1 MACLKCGEILCNES
15 CMIDPEEIII
25 FDFGT
30 KLTYFK
36 YVSESKGQLSM
47 HPTVGPLVVPTE
59 TTSPPEASINLNCPI
74 CSKMVR
80 RKEANDALEASSFE
94 RLHKNGQSRIANA
107 LSKLSFRNLHCF
119 DTTHSVDDAVLL
131 SETDVPLTCIMQKTL
146 PIQVHSVT
154 PDIGT
159 PVQRRSCRQT
169 DAGCPHGEHLSMYMF
184 LIEHMLKRNPFFH
197 VQSIPFVMCEP
208 TDCDG
213 NMKSELIRYVMCD
226 LKAPG
231 VCFIPKAAATALYLG
246 MDLCLVIDS
255 GAQNT
260 VVSAVVNQCVRE
272 DAVVHKCIGGSHAT
286 STLMECLRG
295 QGLDI
300 EIDEANIDSSQVKRE
315 LYLAYNP
322 QMEAKKK
329 LPTKT
334 LTIKGSR
341 GDSKL
346 HSEVQLSHQLY
357 QVPEDMYL
365 HMDLVS
371 MVTQA
376 IAPCEASLKRRL
388 LSNIVLTGGNNRLT
402 GLGMRLTRDL
412 QEALPEFA
420 EVIYVIDSRLMTGRT
435 DALIGASYI
444 KNWVGAEWITRE
456 DYIVC
461 GPQGCLLNND
471 II

>member
-1 MACLKCGEILCNES
+1 MLQNFKEVCQRFISIFGHPSQFPTSTLNMACLKCGEILCNES

-231 VCFIPKAAATALYLG
+231 SEFN
-246 MDLCLVIDS
+246 DFCLISFERLFFQRV
-255 GAQNT
+255 
-260 VVSAVVNQCVRE
+260 
-272 DAVVHKCIGGSHAT
+272 
-286 STLMECLRG
+286 
-295 QGLDI
+295 
-300 EIDEANIDSSQVKRE
+300 
-315 LYLAYNP
+315 
-322 QMEAKKK
+322 
-329 LPTKT
+329 
-334 LTIKGSR
+334 
-341 GDSKL
+341 L
-346 HSEVQLSHQLY
+346 HS
-357 QVPEDMYL
+357 
-365 HMDLVS
+365 
-371 MVTQA
+371 
-376 IAPCEASLKRRL
+376 K
-388 LSNIVLTGGNNRLT
+388 GGCHS
-402 GLGMRLTRDL
+402 
-412 QEALPEFA
+412 ALP
-420 EVIYVIDSRLMTGRT
+420 RH
-435 DALIGASYI
+435 
-444 KNWVGAEWITRE
+444 
-456 DYIVC
+456 
-461 GPQGCLLNND
+461 GPLSGH
-471 II
+471 